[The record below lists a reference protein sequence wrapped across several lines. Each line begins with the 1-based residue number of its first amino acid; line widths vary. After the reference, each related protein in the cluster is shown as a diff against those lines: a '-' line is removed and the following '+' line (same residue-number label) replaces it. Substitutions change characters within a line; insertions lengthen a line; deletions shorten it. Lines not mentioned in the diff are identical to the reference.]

1 MKLKSSALS
10 SVANRGA
17 AEGAEK
23 IDRGC
28 QAEETLCVLGVSAVN
43 THSHQTRKGDFF
55 MLALCLTF
63 MGHLFVS
70 GAHAAVPGPAL
81 LQAKSEAEAKGYI
94 FLSDREEIMARAK
107 KEGRLRVFSGLDAQK
122 TLKDLG
128 NQFRKKY
135 PFVTSVQAEERGS
148 GGASQR
154 FLMEIKAGLAKEWDA
169 TTIST
174 DLYSEY
180 PPYIKKFDI
189 LGMAQHRVLDIPAQV
204 IDPLTRSIVAI
215 TSETQVVAYNK
226 KLLAPDK
233 VPAKWEDFLKPEFK
247 GRKFCADIRP
257 TVLSALV
264 PTWGLEKV
272 VDFAR
277 RIAAQEPVW
286 VRGNSGTMPT
296 IASGENALFMG
307 PNFGAVVVQQTKAT
321 NVDLG
326 YRVIEPTP
334 ARLGEG
340 NTVLASSEHPYS
352 ALLWLEFLVSVEAQ
366 RTIDKYEPGE
376 ASLFLPGSIQGE
388 AVRGKK
394 VSLVQWDVFQHMEG
408 WQKELVKAYGFPRA
422 EKK

>member
-1 MKLKSSALS
+1 MF
-10 SVANRGA
+10 GA
-17 AEGAEK
+17 G
-23 IDRGC
+23 R
-28 QAEETLCVLGVSAVN
+28 S
-43 THSHQTRKGDFF
+43 GDLVKRNPFK
-55 MLALCLTF
+55 LALCLIF
-63 MGHLFVS
+63 FGFLLVS
-70 GAHAAVPGPAL
+70 AAQAAVPDSAL
-81 LQAKSEAEAKGYI
+81 RQAKSEAEAKGYI
-94 FLSDREEIMARAK
+94 FLTDHNEIEAHAK
-107 KEGRLRVFSGLDAQK
+107 KEGALKVFSGLDGQR
-122 TLKDLG
+122 TLRDLG

-135 PFVTSVQAEERGS
+135 PFIASFHAEERGS

-169 TTIST
+169 TTVST

-189 LGMAQHRVLDIPAQV
+189 LGMARHGVLDIAAQV
-204 IDPLTRSIVAI
+204 IDPITRSVVAI

-226 KLLAPDK
+226 KLLTPDK

-272 VDFAR
+272 ADFAR
-277 RIAAQEPVW
+277 KIAAQEPVW
-286 VRGNSGTMPT
+286 VRGNAGTMPT
-296 IASGENALFMG
+296 IASGETAVFMG
-307 PNFGAVVVQQTKAT
+307 PNFGPVFVHQSKAAGA
-321 NVDLG
+321 DLG
-326 YRVIEPTP
+326 YRVIEPVP

-340 NTVLASSEHPYS
+340 NAALASSEHPYS
-352 ALLWLEFLVSVEAQ
+352 ALLWLEFLVSAEAQ

-394 VSLVQWDVFQHMEG
+394 LSLVQWDVFHRIEE
-408 WQKELVKAYGFPRA
+408 WQKELVKAYGFPRV

>member
-1 MKLKSSALS
+1 MKSNSFK
-10 SVANRGA
+10 
-17 AEGAEK
+17 
-23 IDRGC
+23 
-28 QAEETLCVLGVSAVN
+28 
-43 THSHQTRKGDFF
+43 
-55 MLALCLTF
+55 LALCLILL
-63 MGHLFVS
+63 GHLLVS
-70 GAHAAVPGPAL
+70 GTHAAAPGSAL
-81 LQAKSEAEAKGYI
+81 AQAKSEAEAKGYI
-94 FLSDREEIMARAK
+94 FLTDHEEIVARAK
-107 KEGRLRVFSGLDAQK
+107 KEGKLKIFSGLDGQR

-135 PFVTSVQAEERGS
+135 PFITSFQGEERGS

-169 TTIST
+169 TTVST

-180 PPYIKKFDI
+180 PPYVKKFDI
-189 LGMAQHRVLDIPAQV
+189 LGMAKHGVLDIPAQV
-204 IDPLTRSIVAI
+204 IDPITRNIVAI

-272 VDFAR
+272 TDFAR
-277 RIAAQEPVW
+277 KIAAQEPVW

-296 IASGENALFMG
+296 IASGETALFMG
-307 PNFGAVVVQQTKAT
+307 PNFGPVVVHQSKAAGS
-321 NVDLG
+321 DLG
-326 YRVIEPTP
+326 YRVIEPVP

-352 ALLWLEFLVSVEAQ
+352 ALLWLEFLVSAEAQ

-376 ASLFLPGSIQGE
+376 ASLFLPGSIQ
-388 AVRGKK
+388 ANAIRGKK
-394 VSLVQWDVFQHMEG
+394 LSLVQWDVFQNIEV
-408 WQKELVKAYGFPRA
+408 WQKELVKAYGFPRV